1 MKNKYYLFT
10 IEESVDGK
18 EFIQKITSKSTNPNL
33 SLKEIAKDWYE
44 DDEDVEE
51 IDGKYHFESGDIV
64 VTPLGYQRL
73 TKREFDIL
81 NKFGI

>member
-10 IEESVDGK
+10 IEESVGGK
-18 EFIQKITSKSTNPNL
+18 EFIQKITSESTNPDL
-33 SLKEIAKDWYE
+33 SLKEIAKSWY

-51 IDGKYHFESGDIV
+51 IEGNYDFESGEMV
-64 VTPLGYQRL
+64 VTPLKYERL

>member
-18 EFIQKITSKSTNPNL
+18 EFIQKITSESTNPNL

-64 VTPLGYQRL
+64 VTPLEYQRL

>member
-18 EFIQKITSKSTNPNL
+18 EFIQKITSESTNPDL
-33 SLKEIAKDWYE
+33 SLREIARSWY

-51 IDGKYHFESGDIV
+51 IDGKYFFESGEMV
-64 VTPLGYQRL
+64 VTPLRYERL

-81 NKFGI
+81 NGFGI

>member
-10 IEESVDGK
+10 IEESVGGK
-18 EFIQKITSKSTNPNL
+18 EFIQKITSESTNPDL
-33 SLKEIAKDWYE
+33 SLKEIAKSWY

-51 IDGKYHFESGDIV
+51 IDGRYHFESGEMV
-64 VTPLGYQRL
+64 VTPLRYERL

>member
-18 EFIQKITSKSTNPNL
+18 EFIQKITSESTNPNL

-64 VTPLGYQRL
+64 VTPLRYERL

-81 NKFGI
+81 NKFQI